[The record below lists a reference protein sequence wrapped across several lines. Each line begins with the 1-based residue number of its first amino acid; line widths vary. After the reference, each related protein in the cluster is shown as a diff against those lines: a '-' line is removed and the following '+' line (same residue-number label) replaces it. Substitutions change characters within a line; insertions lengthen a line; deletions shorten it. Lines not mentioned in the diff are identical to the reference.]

1 MKVLHV
7 TPSYAPTRGG
17 VEAVVEQ
24 LSRLLIDR
32 GVQSDVLHVEPGLT
46 RAVRYDGDQKVTTLP
61 LFGLRLAGYAPGLAA
76 QTAGYDL
83 VHVHDPRVAALS
95 LNLAL
100 GPAGPPRILSTHGGF
115 QHTTRLPRLKAFH
128 RAVTLPWLMRDYRL
142 VIAISHG
149 DQAFFAPVH
158 PHVVRLPNGVDV
170 SRFAPLAAAAPRPL
184 DRWLCWGRLSL
195 NKRLDRL
202 IALVAQARAAGR
214 TIDLLICGDDFHG
227 LAPDLRRRIAEAGLE
242 SQITLS
248 PGLGEAELAAEI
260 RGRGVFVTAS
270 EYEGFGLTVIEA
282 MAAGL
287 IVACRDIA
295 PLNEFVAGGETG
307 VHFAF
312 DDSPGDLAAV
322 IGLLD
327 LSPDGAEALRRQ
339 SQTVVARNAWSTR
352 ADACLALYE
361 TALTNT
367 A

>member
-1 MKVLHV
+1 MWCGCR
-7 TPSYAPTRGG
+7 TGSTSAASPPWR
-17 VEAVVEQ
+17 
-24 LSRLLIDR
+24 RPP
-32 GVQSDVLHVEPGLT
+32 PG
-46 RAVRYDGDQKVTTLP
+46 
-61 LFGLRLAGYAPGLAA
+61 
-76 QTAGYDL
+76 
-83 VHVHDPRVAALS
+83 
-95 LNLAL
+95 
-100 GPAGPPRILSTHGGF
+100 
-115 QHTTRLPRLKAFH
+115 
-128 RAVTLPWLMRDYRL
+128 
-142 VIAISHG
+142 
-149 DQAFFAPVH
+149 
-158 PHVVRLPNGVDV
+158 
-170 SRFAPLAAAAPRPL
+170 PL

-327 LSPDGAEALRRQ
+327 LSPNGAEALRRQ
-339 SQTVVARNAWSTR
+339 SQAVVARNAWSTR

-361 TALTNT
+361 TALRNT